1 MIILSIAG
9 SDPSAGA
16 GIQAD
21 LKTFSA
27 LGVYGLTVIT
37 AITSQN
43 TRKFSKVKE
52 IPADMIKSQ
61 LESVLSDFDIDVIKI
76 GMVYSSQVI
85 KAIYLQLR
93 KIKAPLILDPVFEST
108 TGGVLLQKQAMPL
121 FKKLLVPLSFV
132 ITPNIPEAERLAGM
146 KIRTSGDVRKA
157 ATLIRRMGA
166 KNIIIKG
173 GHLDGKFVTDFVLEE
188 NKFYT
193 FSGRRI
199 YRTTHGGGCNFSASL
214 AASLAK
220 GDSLKNAVKFAKD
233 FSVKSINN
241 SQKIGR
247 GMFITKIGKVDEIEK
262 ELLDAISKFTNLK
275 NMFKYIPEVQT
286 NFVFSK
292 SKPKSL
298 DDILGVSGRIVKD
311 GENLIVAGSLKYG
324 GSRHVGSAVL
334 EMTKKFPSMRS
345 AMNIKYDKEFIKKAI
360 SKNYS
365 VLHYERATEPVTK
378 KIKEGYTISWGI
390 KNAIKDAT
398 KPADLIFH
406 KGDVGKEPMILI
418 FGTNPKQVLGK
429 LTKIVT

>member
-21 LKTFSA
+21 LKTFST
-27 LGVYGLTVIT
+27 LGVHGLTVVT

-43 TRKFSKVKE
+43 TTKFSKVKE
-52 IPADMIKSQ
+52 ISADMIKSQ

-76 GMVYSSQVI
+76 GMVYSSSVI
-85 KAIYLQLR
+85 RAIYSELR
-93 KIKAPLILDPVFEST
+93 KTKTPIVLDPVFQST
-108 TGGVLLQKQAMPL
+108 TGGVLLKKQALPL

-132 ITPNIPEAERLAGM
+132 ITPNIQEAERLAGM
-146 KIRTSGDVRKA
+146 KIRTPKDVRKA
-157 ATLIRRMGA
+157 AGIIHSMDA
-166 KNIIIKG
+166 KNIVIKG
-173 GHLDGKFVTDFVLEE
+173 GHLDGKFVIDFVLEE

-199 YRTTHGGGCNFSASL
+199 ERTTHGGGCNFSASL
-214 AASLAK
+214 AVSLAK
-220 GDSLKNAVKFAKD
+220 GNSIKNAVKFAKE
-233 FSVKSINN
+233 FSVKSISN
-241 SQKIGR
+241 SQKVGR
-247 GMFITKIGKVDEIEK
+247 GILITKIGKGDEIEK
-262 ELLDAISKFTNLK
+262 ELSDAISKFINLK
-275 NMFKYIPEVQT
+275 TMFKYIPEVQT

-292 SKPKSL
+292 PKPKSL
-298 DDILGVSGRIVKD
+298 NDILGVSGRIVKA
-311 GENLIVAGSLKYG
+311 GENLIVAGSLKYA
-324 GSRHVGSAVL
+324 GSKHIGSAVL

-345 AMNIKYDKEFIKKAI
+345 AINIKYDKELIKKAI

-365 VLHYERATEPVTK
+365 VLHYKRSTEPAAT

-390 KNAIKDAT
+390 KNAIKGTT

-406 KGDVGKEPMILI
+406 KGGVGKEPMILI
-418 FGTNPKQVLGK
+418 FGTNPKQVLDK

>member
-1 MIILSIAG
+1 VIILSIAG

-21 LKTFSA
+21 LKTFSI
-27 LGVYGLTVIT
+27 LGVHGLTVVT

-43 TRKFSKVKE
+43 TTKFSKVKE
-52 IPADMIKSQ
+52 ISVDMIKSQ

-76 GMVYSSQVI
+76 GMVYSSSVI
-85 KAIYLQLR
+85 KAIYSELR
-93 KIKAPLILDPVFEST
+93 KTKTPIILDPVFEST
-108 TGGVLLQKQAMPL
+108 TGGVLLQKQALPL
-121 FKKLLVPLSFV
+121 YKKLLVPLCFV

-146 KIRTSGDVRKA
+146 KIRTPKDVRKA
-157 ATLIRRMGA
+157 AGIIHRMGA
-166 KNIIIKG
+166 KNIVIKG
-173 GHLDGKFVTDFVLEE
+173 GHLDGKFVTDFILEK

-193 FSGRRI
+193 FSGKRI
-199 YRTTHGGGCNFSASL
+199 ERTTHGGGCNFSASL
-214 AASLAK
+214 ATSLAK
-220 GDSLKNAVKFAKD
+220 GNSIKNAVKFAKD
-233 FSVKSINN
+233 FSVKSISN

-247 GMFITKIGKVDEIEK
+247 GILITKIGKGDEIEK
-262 ELLDAISKFTNLK
+262 ELSDAISKFTDLK

-292 SKPKSL
+292 PKPKSL
-298 DDILGVSGRIVKD
+298 NDILGVSGRIVKA
-311 GENLIVAGSLKYG
+311 GKNLIVAGSLKYG
-324 GSRHVGSAVL
+324 GSKHVGSAVL

-345 AMNIKYDKEFIKKAI
+345 AMNIKYDKELIKKAI

-365 VLHYERATEPVTK
+365 VLHYKRSTEPVTT
-378 KIKEGYTISWGI
+378 KIKEDYTISWGI
-390 KNAIKDAT
+390 KNAIKDTT